1 VRLRRYILPE
11 GLKSR
16 FTPFTLAGF
25 RPLSIGVWIVLG
37 LSVGLAG
44 CEDPPPETT
53 WQTIPIKGLYSLELP
68 STFVL
73 GYDMHEYA
81 NLQYYDLSRNIF
93 IVGIEDSKDNLGDIK
108 RLRLK
113 LDGYFEFV
121 EDIVLDRADTSFME
135 ASLSYDPVSFPN
147 QRARM
152 GDYFASSED
161 WGGQSLFYRI
171 AVYENA
177 HYFVQVVLWMPYNNH
192 CDHYELTSRILQS
205 FTFLAEEGGTAP
217 VLRKTRTDPE

>member
-1 VRLRRYILPE
+1 MQRHRYIHFE
-11 GLKSR
+11 GFKQLFGSLLISANRVPK
-16 FTPFTLAGF
+16 TGLWV
-25 RPLSIGVWIVLG
+25 ILG
-37 LSVGLAG
+37 LSLGLGG
-44 CEDPPPETT
+44 CEQKAPEPS
-53 WQTIPIKGLYSLELP
+53 WQTISINGIYSLELP
-68 STFVL
+68 SAFVL

-121 EDIVLDRADTSFME
+121 EDIVLDRADSSYLE
-135 ASLSYDPVSFPN
+135 ASYAHYPEDYP
-147 QRARM
+147 QQAARM
-152 GDYFASSED
+152 GDYFASSKD

-177 HYFVQVVLWMPYNNH
+177 QYFVQVVLWMPYENH
-192 CDHYELTSRILQS
+192 CDLYPLTSRILQS
-205 FTFLAEEGGTAP
+205 FTFLDKEGSTPP
-217 VLRKTRTDPE
+217 VLSKTRTEPE